1 MRLRKN
7 SRPRAAGGDEGGRVS
22 PRLAHP
28 VGTRQ
33 DVTMQSIDHPV
44 RVAIA
49 IVEQNG
55 QFLVGVRPEGVPLA
69 GLAEFPGG
77 KVHDDE
83 AAAAAA
89 VRECHEETGLRVVVD
104 REFYSITHRYD
115 HGLLAIQF
123 FLCRLADGEQSTAIS
138 PFRWVTAGELAV
150 LEFPAANIPVTEM
163 LLVKPTPAI
172 QST

>member
-1 MRLRKN
+1 
-7 SRPRAAGGDEGGRVS
+7 
-22 PRLAHP
+22 
-28 VGTRQ
+28 
-33 DVTMQSIDHPV
+33 MQPIEKPICV
-44 RVAIA
+44 AVAI
-49 IVEQNG
+49 IEREG
-55 QFLVGVRPEGVPLA
+55 RYLVGIRPEGVPLA

-104 REFYSITHRYD
+104 REFYSITHHYD

-138 PFRWVTAGELAV
+138 PFRWVTAGELAM